1 METYR
6 FFFVRKIG
14 CGKTGQWQDK
24 QEEKDTAAETD
35 SEQGKADQTEQEP
48 VQADKIIALTFDD
61 GPSVTTTKVLDIL
74 EEYDIVATFFLIGQ
88 NIPGNEKILD
98 RQVAMGCELC
108 N

>member
-48 VQADKIIALTFDD
+48 VQADKI
-61 GPSVTTTKVLDIL
+61 
-74 EEYDIVATFFLIGQ
+74 
-88 NIPGNEKILD
+88 
-98 RQVAMGCELC
+98 
-108 N
+108 